1 MLQTKDYKHFRVG
14 SIEFDGANLASRALP
29 GDMVEV
35 DLGQVIKIVER
46 AKHGHIVGTLELA
59 SKVRYGIT
67 SHGYP
72 IYSFVPFAESYPPFF
87 VGCSQKDV
95 SQNVLAIVDF
105 AHWDAGT
112 CPRGNLARIIGP
124 AGEIAV
130 EEEALALHASPVRW
144 KKLEP
149 LVEPPEIA
157 DRSIG
162 ITFHV
167 DPPGCKDIDDAITLN
182 PLPGFN
188 IGVKIHIA
196 DVSSWLV
203 ANPWLAEKAAAIG
216 QTLYRDGVAI
226 KPMFPAQLSEDI
238 FSLLPGKD
246 RRAWTLSFIWNT
258 ALKAVSG
265 IAWSLEMVRVSQSFT
280 YHSVTKSILAKELE
294 EICSGLA
301 GHPLTDSHE
310 WIEQLMIF
318 YNCEAAKLL
327 YKTEVGVLR
336 RHSAPDEARFAAYDA
351 AGLPAKRLAMSAG
364 EYCSSCEFDVKHWGL
379 GQDFYCHA
387 SSPIRRWSDCLN
399 QLAIRRQILDELP
412 EPIGQPVIDLLNARS
427 KAIKAYER
435 DIVFMRAVLGDSKE
449 VEGQIAEEG
458 RVWVPAWGRIVKAET
473 TGAAGTAVKIK
484 FFCDATKRN
493 WKRRMV
499 LNVVYLDFVQII

>member
-14 SIEFDGANLASRALP
+14 STEFEGANLAAKALP
-29 GDMVEV
+29 GDTVKV
-35 DLGQVIKIVER
+35 DLGQVVQIVER
-46 AKHGHIVGTLELA
+46 AKHQHIVGTLELA

-87 VGCSQKDV
+87 VGCSQQDV
-95 SQNVLAIVDF
+95 SQNVLAMIDF
-105 AHWDAGT
+105 AHWDTGT

-124 AGEIAV
+124 AGDIAA
-130 EEEALALHASPVRW
+130 EEEALALHASPLRW
-144 KKLEP
+144 KKLDP
-149 LVEPPEIA
+149 LMEPPEVLA
-157 DRSIG
+157 RATG
-162 ITFHV
+162 LTFHV
-167 DPPGCKDIDDAITLN
+167 DPPGCKDIDDAITLD

-188 IGVKIHIA
+188 IGVRIHIA

-203 ANPWLAEKAAAIG
+203 ANPWLAEKAEAIG

-226 KPMFPAQLSEDI
+226 KPMFPAELSEDA
-238 FSLLPGKD
+238 FSLVPGKD
-246 RRAWTLSFIWNT
+246 RRAWTLSFIWNR
-258 ALKAVSG
+258 ALKCVSDVTWG
-265 IAWSLEMVRVSQSFT
+265 LEMIRVTQSFT
-280 YHSVTKSILAKELE
+280 YHSVTKSMLAKELE

-301 GHPLTDSHE
+301 GRPVTDSHE

-327 YKTEVGVLR
+327 YKSDGGVLR
-336 RHSAPDEARFAAYDA
+336 RHAGPDEARFAAYAA

-364 EYCSSCEFDVKHWGL
+364 EYCSSTELNVKHWGL

-399 QLAIRRQILDELP
+399 QLAIRRHILGE
-412 EPIGQPVIDLLNARS
+412 EVVVIGGATVAQLNARS
-427 KAIKAYER
+427 KAMKAYER
-435 DIVFMRAVLGDSKE
+435 DLTFMRAVLGGAPE

-458 RVWVPAWGRIVKAET
+458 HVWVPAWGRIVKVAT
-473 TGAAGTAVKIK
+473 ASGAAPGSAVKIK

-499 LNVVYLDFVQII
+499 LRVS

>member
-1 MLQTKDYKHFRVG
+1 MLQTKDYKNFRVD
-14 SIEFDGANLASRALP
+14 SFEFHSPNLASRALP
-29 GDMVEV
+29 GDLVEV
-35 DLGQVIKIVER
+35 DLGQVMKITQR
-46 AKHGHIVGTLELA
+46 AKHQHIVGTLELA

-67 SHGYP
+67 SHGHP

-87 VGCSQKDV
+87 VGCSQNDV
-95 SQNVLAIVDF
+95 SQNVLAIIDF
-105 AHWDAGT
+105 AHWDQGT

-124 AGEIAV
+124 AGDIAV
-130 EEEALALHASPVRW
+130 EEEALTLHASPLRW

-149 LVEPPEIA
+149 LVEPPELFA
-157 DRSIG
+157 RSTG

-188 IGVKIHIA
+188 IEVKIHIA

-203 ANPWLAEKAAAIG
+203 ANPWLVEKAEAIG

-226 KPMFPAQLSEDI
+226 KPMFPAELSEDT

-258 ALKAVSG
+258 ALKCVSAVT
-265 IAWSLEMVRVSQSFT
+265 WTLEMIRVSQSFT
-280 YHSVTKSILAKELE
+280 YHSVTKSMFAKELE

-301 GHPLTDSHE
+301 GRAITDSHE

-327 YKTEVGVLR
+327 YKTEMGVLR
-336 RHSAPDEARFAAYDA
+336 RHAAPDEARFAAYDA

-364 EYCSSCEFDVKHWGL
+364 EYCSSGELEVKHWGL

-399 QLAIRRQILDELP
+399 QLAIRRLILGE
-412 EPIGQPVIDLLNARS
+412 EPNIITAPVIDRMNARS

-435 DIVFMRAVLGDSKE
+435 DLTFMRAVLGGSTE

-458 RVWVPAWGRIVKAET
+458 RIWVPTWGRIVKAET
-473 TGAAGTAVKIK
+473 TGAPGTAVKIK

-499 LNVVYLDFVQII
+499 LNTI